1 MSQQIK
7 IRCDGCEYYCHPKMI
22 PLEVLKKL
30 IQSNPRITNEIYHLE
45 TVVVV
50 CPEGQAVIYAKI
62 G

>member
-1 MSQQIK
+1 
-7 IRCDGCEYYCHPKMI
+7 MI

-30 IQSNPRITNEIYHLE
+30 IQSNPRIANEIYHLE